1 MLQIKN
7 LSVQIENKIILENI
21 SMNFELG
28 KNYCVIGTN
37 GSGKSSL
44 AMTIMGHPKY
54 VITNWELEMEDG
66 EINKDNANK
75 KTPTSKIQHST
86 FNISLKELDPHERAK
101 LGIFVAFQHIPEIK
115 GIKLFEFLKSIYD
128 AKNESLTSF
137 FAFKKIVD
145 PLITELGID
154 REFLRRDLNVGF
166 SGGERRKI
174 EILQLKL
181 LEPKYIF
188 LDEIDSG
195 LDVDAFKSVAKMMEK
210 LNHKNNSFIIIT
222 HIFDILKH
230 IPVDHVYVLEKGEIV
245 KEWDQELIKKI
256 KKEGFSQVNKK

>member
-1 MLQIKN
+1 MLKITN
-7 LSVQIENKIILENI
+7 LSVEVENKIIIDDI

-28 KNYCVIGTN
+28 KNYCIIGKN

-54 VITNWELEMEDG
+54 IISSWDILADKKSIT
-66 EINKDNANK
+66 K
-75 KTPTSKIQHST
+75 
-86 FNISLKELDPHERAK
+86 LDPHERAK
-101 LGIFVAFQHIPEIK
+101 LWIFVAFQHIPEIK

-128 AKNESLTSF
+128 AKTETTTSF
-137 FAFKKIVD
+137 MSFKNIVK
-145 PLITELGID
+145 PIMEELSINMD
-154 REFLRRDLNVGF
+154 FLRRDLNVGF

-195 LDVDAFKSVAKMMEK
+195 LDVDAFKSVVKMMAK
-210 LNHKNNSFIIIT
+210 LNHEKNSFIIIT

-230 IPVDHVYVLEKGEIV
+230 IPVDQVYVLEKGKII
-245 KEWDQELIKKI
+245 KEGTQELIEKI
-256 KKEGFSQVNKK
+256 KKEGFTDIAKA